1 MDNLDYILLFCEAQ
15 ASDRAWVLKYQLN
28 CNKVTSIYIYIA
40 DACFTFPFFLVSIT
54 VPVTH
59 VQDLTI
65 NVSEILALRTI
76 NVNKGKFTL
85 EIGPLKGQT
94 HALNTRTHCTIIHDT
109 TTVKCARLPL
119 FSILSD

>member
-1 MDNLDYILLFCEAQ
+1 MKHKRPIEWGFKISAQ
-15 ASDRAWVLKYQLN
+15 VQQSDFNIY
-28 CNKVTSIYIYIA
+28 IYIYIA

-54 VPVTH
+54 FPVTH

-94 HALNTRTHCTIIHDT
+94 HALNTRAHCTIIHDT
-109 TTVKCARLPL
+109 TTVKGARLPL
-119 FSILSD
+119 FWILSD